1 MLSFGYPNNL
11 ILSEDKTEAQFF
23 CNKITTFPLD
33 RPVSV
38 LVGDADI
45 PLVSFARDLGYT
57 ITVDMSLDKHVV
69 NLFRE
74 PYYELIS
81 IRYTLSIRTTKIFI
95 VLLFKLN

>member
-33 RPVSV
+33 LPVSV

-45 PLVSFARDLGYT
+45 R
-57 ITVDMSLDKHVV
+57 
-69 NLFRE
+69 
-74 PYYELIS
+74 
-81 IRYTLSIRTTKIFI
+81 
-95 VLLFKLN
+95 